1 MEENPPFPVTLP
13 WVFETGANLRVY
25 NNITEVFGNT
35 PLVRLNRIM
44 DGAKAEV
51 YAKLEFYNPSSS
63 VKDRLGIAMINEA
76 EKTGELKPG
85 GTIIEATSGNTGI
98 SLAMIGAARGYR
110 TIIVMPDSM
119 SLERKILIRA
129 YGAEL
134 VLTPAAEGMKGSVA
148 KAEELGRN
156 IEGSILVRQFENPA
170 GPKIH
175 RETTAEEIWRDTDGK
190 VDVFIAG
197 SGTGGTITGTSLRL
211 KELKPSLKSY
221 VVQPAASPLLTG
233 GEAAGHPLAGIG
245 PNFVPA
251 VLDTSSYDEVISAPN
266 QVAFE
271 FARRASAEE
280 GILAGISSG
289 AALWA
294 AREVASR
301 KEHEGQIIVVI
312 VPSFGER
319 YVSSSLYRDLQE
331 EYQQK

>member
-1 MEENPPFPVTLP
+1 
-13 WVFETGANLRVY
+13 
-25 NNITEVFGNT
+25 
-35 PLVRLNRIM
+35 
-44 DGAKAEV
+44 
-51 YAKLEFYNPSSS
+51 
-63 VKDRLGIAMINEA
+63 
-76 EKTGELKPG
+76 
-85 GTIIEATSGNTGI
+85 
-98 SLAMIGAARGYR
+98 MIGAARGYR

-245 PNFVPA
+245 PNFIPA
-251 VLDTSSYDEVISAPN
+251 VLDTASYDEVISAPN

-301 KEHEGQIIVVI
+301 KEHEGQTIVVI

>member
-1 MEENPPFPVTLP
+1 V
-13 WVFETGANLRVY
+13 RVY

-35 PLVRLNRIM
+35 PLVRLNKIM

-51 YAKLEFYNPSSS
+51 FAKLEFYNPSSS

-76 EKTGELKPG
+76 EKSGQLKPG
-85 GTIIEATSGNTGI
+85 G
-98 SLAMIGAARGYR
+98 

-134 VLTPAAEGMKGSVA
+134 VLTPAAEGMSGSVE
-148 KAEELGRN
+148 KAEQLGKE
-156 IEGSILVRQFENPA
+156 IPGSILVRQFENPA
-170 GPKIH
+170 GPMIH
-175 RETTAEEIWRDTDGK
+175 RQTTAEEIWRDTDGK
-190 VDVFIAG
+190 VDVFVAG
-197 SGTGGTITGTSLRL
+197 SGTGGTITGTTQRL
-211 KELKPSLKSY
+211 KELKPQLKSY
-221 VVQPAASPLLTG
+221 VVQPKSSPLLTG

-245 PNFVPA
+245 PNFIPA
-251 VLDTSSYDEVISAPN
+251 VLDTSVYDEVISAPN
-266 QVAFE
+266 SVAFE

-294 AREVASR
+294 AREVAHR
-301 KEHEGQIIVVI
+301 PEHEGQMIVVI

>member
-1 MEENPPFPVTLP
+1 
-13 WVFETGANLRVY
+13 
-25 NNITEVFGNT
+25 
-35 PLVRLNRIM
+35 
-44 DGAKAEV
+44 
-51 YAKLEFYNPSSS
+51 
-63 VKDRLGIAMINEA
+63 
-76 EKTGELKPG
+76 
-85 GTIIEATSGNTGI
+85 
-98 SLAMIGAARGYR
+98 
-110 TIIVMPDSM
+110 
-119 SLERKILIRA
+119 
-129 YGAEL
+129 
-134 VLTPAAEGMKGSVA
+134 
-148 KAEELGRN
+148 
-156 IEGSILVRQFENPA
+156 LVRQFENPA

-190 VDVFIAG
+190 IDVFIAG

-211 KELKPSLKSY
+211 KELKPSIKSY

-245 PNFVPA
+245 PNFIPQI
-251 VLDTSSYDEVISAPN
+251 LDTTSYDEVISAPN

-301 KEHEGQIIVVI
+301 KEHEGQTIVVI

>member
-1 MEENPPFPVTLP
+1 
-13 WVFETGANLRVY
+13 
-25 NNITEVFGNT
+25 
-35 PLVRLNRIM
+35 
-44 DGAKAEV
+44 
-51 YAKLEFYNPSSS
+51 
-63 VKDRLGIAMINEA
+63 
-76 EKTGELKPG
+76 
-85 GTIIEATSGNTGI
+85 
-98 SLAMIGAARGYR
+98 
-110 TIIVMPDSM
+110 MPDSM

-134 VLTPAAEGMKGSVA
+134 ILTPAAEGMKGSVA
-148 KAEELGRN
+148 KAEELGKT
-156 IEGSILVRQFENPA
+156 IEGAVMVRQFENPA

-190 VDVFIAG
+190 IGAFVAG

-211 KELKPSLKSY
+211 KELNPKIKSY
-221 VVQPAASPLLTG
+221 AVQPAASPLLTG

-245 PNFVPA
+245 PNFIPPI
-251 VLDTSSYDEVISAPN
+251 LDTSSFDEVISAPN
-266 QVAFE
+266 QVAFD

-294 AREVASR
+294 AREVANR

-319 YVSSSLYRDLQE
+319 YVSSTLYRDLQE
-331 EYQQK
+331 EYQTKS